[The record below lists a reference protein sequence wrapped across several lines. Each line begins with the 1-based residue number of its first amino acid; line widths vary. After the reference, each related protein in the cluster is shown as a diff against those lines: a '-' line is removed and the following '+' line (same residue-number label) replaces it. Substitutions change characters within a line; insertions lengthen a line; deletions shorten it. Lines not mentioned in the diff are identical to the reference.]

1 MGTVHISFAQG
12 GEKRVIMFVTLC
24 TLYCFMP
31 LFAILTSDSAVD
43 HDSAQ
48 LLTAS
53 TNDAVQNF
61 TNNSNVLGI
70 FSFGSLAL
78 LIFPSLDLSKKK
90 KIFPSL
96 GFLKRVVNEEI
107 HLAILIMIHDQV
119 WPTKVSGT
127 NLIE

>member
-61 TNNSNVLGI
+61 TYNSNVLGI

-78 LIFPSLDLSKKK
+78 LM
-90 KIFPSL
+90 FPSL

-119 WPTKVSGT
+119 WPTNISGT